1 MRNSGWMVGL
11 VMGTLAMGIA
21 GCGDEDT
28 TPADAAPA
36 AADDGFA
43 LDKLDGQWIRIDGNR
58 GDHTHRFAFH
68 RSGGATELWYTNG
81 GFTKRRLAG
90 ELRKSDWKFTEVL
103 DADEEARWKQGTRD
117 KARLYVK
124 PKPASGGLQITEVVV
139 QSKGDGESE
148 KPKGGFQEYVPF
160 PEATPFTFR
169 PCDGPLFLGP
179 AASDPAEAAKQVKE
193 EGGPFPG
200 HALGKAFAAFTDA
213 AADGDSPAPTTWI
226 CSSTTAPPRM
236 RTVPSRRRCLLARWP
251 TVAGLGSSKP
261 GMRRFRATITSRSS
275 GTVRAVT
282 GLGSSSGCSASR
294 PFWSRRAPDG
304 WGGLAASVGSVWGA
318 S

>member
-1 MRNSGWMVGL
+1 MVGL
-11 VMGTLAMGIA
+11 VMGTLAVGTA

-103 DADEEARWKQGTRD
+103 DADEEARWKQGARD

-139 QSKGDGESE
+139 QSRRRRVR
-148 KPKGGFQEYVPF
+148 KPKGGSRNMCRSSRY
-160 PEATPFTFR
+160 PFTFR
-169 PCDGPLFLGP
+169 PCDGPLF
-179 AASDPAEAAKQVKE
+179 
-193 EGGPFPG
+193 F
-200 HALGKAFAAFTDA
+200 
-213 AADGDSPAPTTWI
+213 
-226 CSSTTAPPRM
+226 
-236 RTVPSRRRCLLARWP
+236 
-251 TVAGLGSSKP
+251 GL
-261 GMRRFRATITSRSS
+261 RH
-275 GTVRAVT
+275 
-282 GLGSSSGCSASR
+282 R
-294 PFWSRRAPDG
+294 PLPKRPNR
-304 WGGLAASVGSVWGA
+304 
-318 S
+318 

>member
-11 VMGTLAMGIA
+11 VMGTLAVGSA

-103 DADEEARWKQGTRD
+103 DADEEARWKQGARD

-200 HALGKAFAAFTDA
+200 HALGKAIPVGVFTDA
-213 AADGDSPAPTTWI
+213 AADGDPACTYDMDLFFDDRP
-226 CSSTTAPPRM
+226 
-236 RTVPSRRRCLLARWP
+236 
-251 TVAGLGSSKP
+251 
-261 GMRRFRATITSRSS
+261 ATNED
-275 GTVRAVT
+275 GTVQKAVSAGAVADGRRSWLVEAWYAPFSGNHHFQVFRYRT
-282 GLGSSSGCSASR
+282 CSDGPRELLGVQCLEAI
-294 PFWSRRAPDG
+294 
-304 WGGLAASVGSVWGA
+304 LE
-318 S
+318 